1 MAEKYVNNE
10 KNIQFLLLKTSIE
23 VRVAY
28 TLFYNIFQV
37 FDQDD
42 NCPNKIIYH
51 TLTLFSKKSEESI
64 ADIVKQP
71 VNFIN
76 KSKSYVKKKINKLEK
91 EHPAFSQFN
100 LEKLDSFAGDS
111 CQKLGSTKDVL
122 IHFENNCLL
131 FKKGQ
136 Y

>member
-1 MAEKYVNNE
+1 M
-10 KNIQFLLLKTSIE
+10 
-23 VRVAY
+23 
-28 TLFYNIFQV
+28 
-37 FDQDD
+37 
-42 NCPNKIIYH
+42 
-51 TLTLFSKKSEESI
+51 FSKKSEESI

-76 KSKSYVKKKINKLEK
+76 KSKRYVKKKINNLGK

-100 LEKLDSFAGDS
+100 LEKTHSFAGDS

-122 IHFENNCLL
+122 VHFKNNCLL

>member
-1 MAEKYVNNE
+1 M
-10 KNIQFLLLKTSIE
+10 
-23 VRVAY
+23 
-28 TLFYNIFQV
+28 
-37 FDQDD
+37 
-42 NCPNKIIYH
+42 
-51 TLTLFSKKSEESI
+51 KKSEESI

-76 KSKSYVKKKINKLEK
+76 KRKSYVKKKINKLEK

-100 LEKLDSFAGDS
+100 LEKPDSFAGDS
-111 CQKLGSTKDVL
+111 CQKLGSTKDILV
-122 IHFENNCLL
+122 HFENNCLL